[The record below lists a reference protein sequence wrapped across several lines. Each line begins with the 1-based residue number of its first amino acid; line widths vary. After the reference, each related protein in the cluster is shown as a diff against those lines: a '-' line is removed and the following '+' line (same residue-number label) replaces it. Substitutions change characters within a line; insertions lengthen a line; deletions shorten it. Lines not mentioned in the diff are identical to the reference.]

1 MVKPLEEILM
11 GILEGSDRLLL
22 ESQSFLNSLRPLN
35 PVPFLLNYTVY
46 NRTKEPGHY
55 HSQRFFT
62 FNSMPHRLEAKI
74 PGDSMTK
81 RKMHPKSLENLT
93 HEGRPQA
100 FEEPKQRRYLSVT
113 ASGWEGAQQVAKAAG
128 CRGGVSEFLERLGR
142 GEFEVAEVDRRE
154 SSD

>member
-1 MVKPLEEILM
+1 MVEPLEEILM
-11 GILEGSDRLLL
+11 EILEGSDRLRL
-22 ESQSFLNSLRPLN
+22 ESQSFLNSLRFLN
-35 PVPFLLNYTVY
+35 PVPFYLNYTVY
-46 NRTKEPGHY
+46 NRGRELGDC

-62 FNSMPHRLEAKI
+62 FNSMPHKLEAKI
-74 PGDSMTK
+74 HGDSMTK
-81 RKMHPKSLENLT
+81 RKMNPKSLENLT

-154 SSD
+154 GFD